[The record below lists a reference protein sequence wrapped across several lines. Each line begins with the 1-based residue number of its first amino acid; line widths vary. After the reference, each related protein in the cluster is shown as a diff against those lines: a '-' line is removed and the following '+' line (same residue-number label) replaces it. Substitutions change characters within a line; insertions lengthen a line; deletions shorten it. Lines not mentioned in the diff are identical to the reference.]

1 MITKQ
6 TKEYGDLFRQ
16 ASEDLKKYNTSY
28 QLISDP
34 KTQDKTPILK
44 TNYVVIELTADDY
57 VPKTYYIQKSG
68 NCKESGRKKPP
79 EGGRFYRSL
88 TIQPG
93 SARKIRSSMSS
104 FGSVR
109 RMVSSCCVCC
119 MGYLLRK
126 SCTYQYMPEGGKDVY
141 DSCRAAF

>member
-16 ASEDLKKYNTSY
+16 ASEDLKKNNTSY

-57 VPKTYYIQKSG
+57 VPKTYYIQKS
-68 NCKESGRKKPP
+68 
-79 EGGRFYRSL
+79 EGVYEIDNSL
-88 TIQPG
+88 TFTHGQ
-93 SARKIRSSMSS
+93 
-104 FGSVR
+104 
-109 RMVSSCCVCC
+109 
-119 MGYLLRK
+119 
-126 SCTYQYMPEGGKDVY
+126 TYYY
-141 DSCRAAF
+141 DEAEQITSLDEYFS